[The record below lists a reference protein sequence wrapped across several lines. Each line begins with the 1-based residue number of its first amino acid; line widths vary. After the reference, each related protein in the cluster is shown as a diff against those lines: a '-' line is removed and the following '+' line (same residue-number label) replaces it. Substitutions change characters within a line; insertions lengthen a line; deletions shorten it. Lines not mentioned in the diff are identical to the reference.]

1 MRPTFSIIFFTVM
14 SGAGYGLWI
23 LMALASL
30 LIWPEHPPGNGMAEV
45 AWPNLLP
52 CALAAGFLLVS
63 CGLVSSLGHLGQ
75 PQRAWRALSQWR
87 TSWLSREGIAA
98 ILTYLPVI
106 GIGSA
111 IFHDGR
117 MPVDAMTGGDPLAA
131 LWMSSEMRTVA
142 SILLLAGSVATI
154 LCTANIYACLKP
166 VRAWHNRHV
175 VAGYLLIG
183 IYSGALLAWALAA
196 LPQGQIVDLRVL
208 PVLVAVFAFATAL
221 LKHRYWRFID
231 HDPASSTA
239 DATGLG
245 SLGNVR
251 SFEQPHTQENYLTHE
266 MGFRLARKHSR
277 KLRTI
282 CLIAGF
288 ALPALLALLGL
299 AWPSLSAPAAWLAL
313 IGGMSGIFVERWL
326 FFAEAKHTVMLYYG
340 ARNAD

>member
-1 MRPTFSIIFFTVM
+1 M

-166 VRAWHNRHV
+166 VRAWQTAMWWRIPADRNLQWGPPR
-175 VAGYLLIG
+175 
-183 IYSGALLAWALAA
+183 WALAA

-208 PVLVAVFAFATAL
+208 PVFVAVFAFATAL
-221 LKHRYWRFID
+221 LK
-231 HDPASSTA
+231 AS
-239 DATGLG
+239 
-245 SLGNVR
+245 
-251 SFEQPHTQENYLTHE
+251 
-266 MGFRLARKHSR
+266 
-277 KLRTI
+277 
-282 CLIAGF
+282 
-288 ALPALLALLGL
+288 LLALHR
-299 AWPSLSAPAAWLAL
+299 PR
-313 IGGMSGIFVERWL
+313 SGI
-326 FFAEAKHTVMLYYG
+326 KH
-340 ARNAD
+340 R